1 MIASSNLVLVLG
13 LVFLLLHVAL
23 AWVNQGVQLR
33 PHSIQ
38 HQFQSFAS
46 TGDDLLSTFS
56 GDFDNYEQVV
66 KDRQNG
72 LLPREGGGHEHI
84 HCILVPVATNTRLAA
99 FYFDG
104 NPKKIFRFRFY
115 EIFDDGVMKLYTLA
129 SDLEGHLRGEVD
141 PTKWPQIYTEYN
153 SGGGNHI
160 QELSNCDVQWSQVP
174 DPCQHDYAL
183 KAYPDRPG
191 NHAIM
196 INGEATVESTMMPGA
211 KILVRDQLSLWD
223 DEFWIHD
230 RGFDPATMAYIYGN
244 QLGVPYQLQ
253 RVTRIKEGKRIMCR
267 SGLKWTLGSAWRTE
281 EEYQRKMQAINGVSS
296 KMNS

>member
-1 MIASSNLVLVLG
+1 MMIASSNLVLG
-13 LVFLLLHVAL
+13 LVLLLLHIAF
-23 AWVNQGVQLR
+23 AWVNQGAQFR
-33 PHSIQ
+33 SHSIQ
-38 HQFQSFAS
+38 RQFPRFAS
-46 TGDDLLSTFS
+46 YSDDFLSTFS
-56 GDFDNYEQVV
+56 GDFDNYQQVL

-84 HCILVPVATNTRLAA
+84 HCILVPVTPRTRLAA

-104 NPKKIFRFRFY
+104 NPMKIFRFRFY

-129 SDLEGHLRGEVD
+129 SDLEAHLRQEVD
-141 PTKWPQIYTEYN
+141 PTKWPQIYIEYN
-153 SGGGNHI
+153 SGSGHHI
-160 QELSNCDVQWSQVP
+160 QELSNCDVQWSEVP

-191 NHAIM
+191 DHAIM
-196 INGEATVESTMMPGA
+196 IHGEATVMSTMMPGA

-230 RGFDPATMAYIYGN
+230 RGFDPATMTYIYGN

-253 RVTRIKEGKRIMCR
+253 RVTWMKEGKRIVCR
-267 SGLKWTLGSAWRTE
+267 SDLKWTLGSDWRTE

>member
-1 MIASSNLVLVLG
+1 MTASSNLVLVFVL
-13 LVFLLLHVAL
+13 LLLHIAL
-23 AWVNQGVQLR
+23 AWVNHGAQLR
-33 PHSIQ
+33 LHNIPR
-38 HQFQSFAS
+38 QFQRFAS
-46 TGDDLLSTFS
+46 AGEDFLSTFS
-56 GDFDNYEQVV
+56 GDFDNYQQVV

-84 HCILVPVATNTRLAA
+84 HCILVPVAINTRLAA

-104 NPKKIFRFRFY
+104 NPMKIFRFRFY
-115 EIFDDGVMKLYTLA
+115 EILDDGVMKLYTL
-129 SDLEGHLRGEVD
+129 SPDLEVNLRREAE
-141 PTKWPQIYTEYN
+141 PTNWPQIYDEYN
-153 SGGGNHI
+153 SGDSSHI

-196 INGEATVESTMMPGA
+196 IHGEATVESTMMPGV

-230 RGFDPATMAYIYGN
+230 RGFDPATMTFIYGN

-253 RVTRIKEGKRIMCR
+253 RVTRMKEGKRVVCR
-267 SGLKWTLGSAWRTE
+267 SDLKWTLGSDWRTE
-281 EEYQRKMQAINGVSS
+281 EEYQRKLQAINGVSS
-296 KMNS
+296 KTNA